1 MVPPL
6 FTSLS
11 EVNGHQLRNMII
23 NVILAFKSIE
33 ASRKVIKSTN
43 NNYRGRGFDIS
54 VNEDDESRPTFLS
67 RMVAP
72 KIKSH
77 LKAYLR
83 RILAEDCQSQLLFP
97 RLNQPIIQGEV
108 SFDRY
113 KAIQ

>member
-6 FTSLS
+6 FTSWN
-11 EVNGHQLRNMII
+11 EVSGHHLRNMIF
-23 NVILAFKSIE
+23 NAILAFKSIE

-43 NNYRGRGFDIS
+43 KNYLSGCDIS
-54 VNEDDESRPTFLS
+54 VGEDDESRPTLLS

-72 KIKSH
+72 KIKTH

-83 RILAEDCQSQLLFP
+83 RILAEDSQSQLLFP